1 MKTIIFLTVL
11 ITLTL
16 GQRLAPPRNPP
27 NQPEQGKKR
36 FINFYPL
43 QAGAQLIVESTCLFP
58 LLLIKYIFFYIF
70 QVRDVQEETLME
82 EDVVH
87 QRIHVTM
94 ERETVMDLLMVELM
108 MVMLD
113 AREILCVAATIVRS
127 LVTTIMRR
135 MTAAI
140 FQRLFR
146 THLLNHKLLL
156 MLL

>member
-1 MKTIIFLTVL
+1 
-11 ITLTL
+11 
-16 GQRLAPPRNPP
+16 
-27 NQPEQGKKR
+27 
-36 FINFYPL
+36 
-43 QAGAQLIVESTCLFP
+43 
-58 LLLIKYIFFYIF
+58 LLLQEIHQINQSK
-70 QVRDVQEETLME
+70 VRDVQEETLME

-87 QRIHVTM
+87 QKIHVTM

-108 MVMLD
+108 MDMLD

>member
-1 MKTIIFLTVL
+1 MGEKRNQKDEDYYIFNSFDHSLSD
-11 ITLTL
+11 
-16 GQRLAPPRNPP
+16 RD
-27 NQPEQGKKR
+27 
-36 FINFYPL
+36 
-43 QAGAQLIVESTCLFP
+43 
-58 LLLIKYIFFYIF
+58 LLLQEIHQINQSK
-70 QVRDVQEETLME
+70 VRDVLEETLME

-108 MVMLD
+108 MDMLV

-127 LVTTIMRR
+127 LATTTMRR

-146 THLLNHKLLL
+146 THLLSHKLLL